1 MTLYIWDLFD
11 LTCLDKSVEDGYVRV
26 QEHPT
31 EPLKIYNYTE
41 KTQFESAWDIIT
53 RTCRGLIV
61 DAHGVVVARPF
72 AKFFNYGDSLTGELD
87 LSAPAEV
94 VDKMDGSLGIL
105 YPTSDGY
112 AVATRGSFTS
122 LQAVHATAL
131 FQARYGDFEPPAGM
145 TALFEIVYP
154 ENRIVCDYGGAD
166 DLFLLGAVDIASGT
180 VVGPDWVS
188 GWCGPQATVFTVRT
202 LGEALAMPPRP
213 GAEGLVVRL
222 LMSGHMVK
230 IKQADYLALHKIVTS
245 LNARSVWEALGEGR
259 SVADICEPLPDEFH
273 AFVRKVADELL
284 SEQASILA
292 EAEKEFRLLLAQ
304 SMAGYP
310 IDAGLCHCGCG
321 GETPLATSSAKGY
334 RVGEPTRF
342 IPRHTLRPTSMEVDF
357 ESGCWLWTGAKARNG
372 YGKVRATTAH
382 RHLYTRLKGAVRDG
396 YDLDHLCRV
405 RSCVNPNHLQETTRS
420 ENALRGAKT
429 RLTRAQVAAI
439 RSSTVENTSQLARDM
454 GLPISTVDAVRRGDT
469 WANDDTEVIQKP
481 ISREFRATFARLA
494 SQSTL
499 RPWLFNLLDGRDP
512 RPAIWKTLRPAG
524 DMRPRNFSEAT
535 A

>member
-1 MTLYIWDLFD
+1 MTLHIWDLFD

-31 EPLKIYNYTE
+31 GSLKIYNYTE
-41 KTQFESAWDIIT
+41 KTQFESAWDTIT

-61 DAHGVVVARPF
+61 DAQGVVVARPF
-72 AKFFNYGDSLTGELD
+72 AKFFNYGDPQAGELD

-105 YPTSDGY
+105 YPTPDGY

-122 LQAVHATAL
+122 LQAIHATAL
-131 FQARYGDFEPPAGM
+131 FRARHGDFEPPKGM

-230 IKQADYLALHKIVTS
+230 LKQADYLALHKIVTS

-273 AFVRKVADELL
+273 QWVKD
-284 SEQASILA
+284 LA
-292 EAEKEFRLLLAQ
+292 EALQVEADDLL
-304 SMAGYP
+304 Y
-310 IDAGLCHCGCG
+310 
-321 GETPLATSSAKGY
+321 
-334 RVGEPTRF
+334 
-342 IPRHTLRPTSMEVDF
+342 
-357 ESGCWLWTGAKARNG
+357 
-372 YGKVRATTAH
+372 
-382 RHLYTRLKGAVRDG
+382 
-396 YDLDHLCRV
+396 
-405 RSCVNPNHLQETTRS
+405 
-420 ENALRGAKT
+420 
-429 RLTRAQVAAI
+429 
-439 RSSTVENTSQLARDM
+439 
-454 GLPISTVDAVRRGDT
+454 
-469 WANDDTEVIQKP
+469 DTERFHDKIL
-481 ISREFRATFARLA
+481 SRMPDGWTRKDYALEAAK
-494 SQSTL
+494 STL

-512 RPAIWKTLRPAG
+512 RPSIWKTLRPSG
-524 DMRPRNFSEAT
+524 DLRPISFSEDA